1 MWAGVAT
8 IDTAVP
14 AYPSNHPTKACP
26 RVHRSVECA
35 GVKPLKMNAFLHPG
49 RDYYAYRFPK
59 IWTEQG
65 LPQRVDFPWKR
76 EMA

>member
-26 RVHRSVECA
+26 RAHRSVECA

-49 RDYYAYRFPK
+49 GITMPTDFQRSGPSRGFRR
-59 IWTEQG
+59 G
-65 LPQRVDFPWKR
+65 LILFGNVK
-76 EMA
+76 